1 MDSFEKFYNKSLR
14 FLSFRPRSEKEIRD
28 YLLKPRIRSDKRK
41 KISKEILDKIVAK
54 LKKKKFINDEEFT
67 KWWIEQRLKLRPRAW
82 RIIKMELARKGISQ
96 EISEPIIQ
104 SLEFRIQ
111 NDLEL
116 AKKLAE
122 KRIKRYKDLTKREI
136 YQKLGRFLASKGF
149 DYETIKKVLGLTV
162 DKNK

>member
-28 YLLKPRIRSDKRK
+28 YLLKPRARVRPHS
-41 KISKEILDKIVAK
+41 KISEEILSKIIAK
-54 LKKKKFINDEEFT
+54 LKKQKFINDEEFAR
-67 KWWIEQRLKLRPRAW
+67 WWIEQRLKLRPRAW
-82 RIIKMELARKGISQ
+82 RVIKMELARKGISQ

-111 NDLEL
+111 NDLAL

-122 KRIKRYKDLTKREI
+122 KRIKRYKDLSRREI
-136 YQKLGRFLASKGF
+136 YQKMGRFLASKGF
-149 DYETIKKVLGLTV
+149 DYEIIKKVLGLTV
-162 DKNK
+162 DKDK

>member
-28 YLLKPRIRSDKRK
+28 YLLKPRIRLDKRK
-41 KISKEILDKIVAK
+41 KISEEILDKIVAR
-54 LKKKKFINDEEFT
+54 LKKQKFINDEEFT

-82 RIIKMELARKGISQ
+82 RVIKMELARKGISQ

-122 KRIKRYKDLTKREI
+122 KRIKRYKDLSKREI
-136 YQKLGRFLASKGF
+136 YQKMGRFLASKGF
-149 DYETIKKVLGLTV
+149 NYETIKKVLGLTV

>member
-1 MDSFEKFYNKSLR
+1 MDSFEKFYNKALR

-28 YLLKPRIRSDKRK
+28 YLLKPRIRSSSGK
-41 KISKEILDKIVAK
+41 KIPEEILNKIITKLRKQKFVNDK
-54 LKKKKFINDEEFT
+54 EFT

-111 NDLEL
+111 NDLDL

-122 KRIKRYKDLTKREI
+122 KRIRRYKDLTKIEI

-162 DKNK
+162 DNDK

>member
-28 YLLKPRIRSDKRK
+28 YLLKPRIRSDKHK
-41 KISKEILDKIVAK
+41 KISEEILDKIVAK

-82 RIIKMELARKGISQ
+82 RVIKMELARKGISQ

-122 KRIKRYKDLTKREI
+122 KRIKRYKDLSKRDI
-136 YQKLGRFLASKGF
+136 YQKMGRFLASKGF
-149 DYETIKKVLGLTV
+149 NYETIKKTLNLTV
-162 DKNK
+162 DENK